1 MSPAENEGFL
11 VHFFYFFL
19 PCLVPE
25 CWGAEGRR
33 SALINIAGNMQ
44 LLALGDADSILGATR
59 EHPFHLPRMFGD
71 LFFFILTTKANCL
84 GVGDPQSSLHPCH
97 PSFPSGR
104 LKPGMTEHYPTLHP
118 PRLLSV
124 LLNQLPLLL
133 EL

>member
-44 LLALGDADSILGATR
+44 LLALGDADSILGVTR
-59 EHPFHLPRMFGD
+59 EHPFHLPRIFGD
-71 LFFFILTTKANCL
+71 VFFFYPHNKSQLLGGGGPTILPAPLPSLLPFREAKTRHDRTLPNT
-84 GVGDPQSSLHPCH
+84 SS
-97 PSFPSGR
+97 S
-104 LKPGMTEHYPTLHP
+104 
-118 PRLLSV
+118 
-124 LLNQLPLLL
+124 
-133 EL
+133 

>member
-59 EHPFHLPRMFGD
+59 EHPFRLPRIFGD
-71 LFFFILTTKANCL
+71 VFFL
-84 GVGDPQSSLHPCH
+84 SSQQKPTAWGWGTHNPPCTPAIP
-97 PSFPSGR
+97 PSLQG
-104 LKPGMTEHYPTLHP
+104 G
-118 PRLLSV
+118 
-124 LLNQLPLLL
+124 
-133 EL
+133 